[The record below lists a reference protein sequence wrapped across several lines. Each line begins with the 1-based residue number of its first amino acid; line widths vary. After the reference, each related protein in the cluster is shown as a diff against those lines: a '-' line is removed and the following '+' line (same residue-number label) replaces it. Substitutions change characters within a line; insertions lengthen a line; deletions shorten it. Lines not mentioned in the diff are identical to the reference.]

1 MNEEAD
7 KKVVAEEQ
15 EEGGISEAVHRKWD
29 ILFKWFGLVGV
40 LFGAGWTII
49 TYQNARADELLAR
62 TKDQNSFIFQHQ
74 ATLYFDATRAAAVIA
89 LAKSPL
95 ADENKNVNQEQLKEA
110 EKRFE
115 ELYWGEL
122 VVVEDHRMEIAMITF
137 RDCYISD
144 ENNCERP
151 NKNQFG
157 KPIEQSVLDNLGT
170 HSLKQFS
177 LELAACARTA
187 LEQDREIK
195 FGHQRPPGTICP
207 YD

>member
-1 MNEEAD
+1 MP
-7 KKVVAEEQ
+7 EEQ
-15 EEGGISEAVHRKWD
+15 KDVAKQDGISEGIHRKWD
-29 ILFKWFGLVGV
+29 IIFKWFGLVGA
-40 LFGAGWTII
+40 LCAAGWTII
-49 TYQNARADELLAR
+49 TYGNARSEELLAR

-89 LAKSPL
+89 LGRSSLP
-95 ADENKNVNQEQLKEA
+95 DESKDVDMIQLREA

-122 VVVEDHRMEIAMITF
+122 VVVEDHRVEIAMITF

-144 ENNCERP
+144 EKNCARST
-151 NKNQFG
+151 NNQFG
-157 KPIEQSVLDNLGT
+157 KPIEQSVLENLGVP
-170 HSLKQFS
+170 SLKQFS
-177 LELAACARTA
+177 LELAACTRTA

-195 FGHQRPPGTICP
+195 FGHRRPPGTICP